1 MEMEMENK
9 KLTESGLN
17 LLLKSIEENDATA
30 DDYQLLEDTLNTMG
44 INNLFLLNEFRNHN
58 FDTFQDFINYR
69 KREKKF
75 RDSDRESKLLGTIRG
90 VIRFIKLKI

>member
-17 LLLKSIEENDATA
+17 LLLKSIEDNDATT
-30 DDYQLLEDTLNTMG
+30 DDYQLLEDTLSTMG

-75 RDSDRESKLLGTIRG
+75 RDSDRESKLLGIIRG
-90 VIRFIKLKI
+90 VIRFIKFKI

>member
-1 MEMEMENK
+1 MEMENK

-17 LLLKSIEENDATA
+17 SILKAIEENEATIE
-30 DDYQLLEDTLNTMG
+30 DYQLLEDTLSTMG

-69 KREKKF
+69 KRDKKL

-90 VIRFIKLKI
+90 VIKFIKFKI